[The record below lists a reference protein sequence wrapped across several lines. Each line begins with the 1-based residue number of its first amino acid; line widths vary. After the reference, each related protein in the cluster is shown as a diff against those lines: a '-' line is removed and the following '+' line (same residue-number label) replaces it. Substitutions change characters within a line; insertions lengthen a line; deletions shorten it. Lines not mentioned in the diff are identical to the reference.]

1 MTISSISKNKYTEDI
16 NACRSLKFLSK
27 RLHYGFFNNY
37 GMLEIT
43 SYPNSFLGD
52 LKHMVLVVF
61 DKYTEKR
68 KCERISNRL
77 FPKMF
82 YVFCIGM
89 SELSRSHNC
98 NSFKAFSISGKAYR
112 YDHKEFIKGPV

>member
-16 NACRSLKFLSK
+16 NACRSLKFLSQ

-43 SYPNSFLGD
+43 SYPNSYLGD

-61 DKYTEKR
+61 DKYSKQKEYERLAKR
-68 KCERISNRL
+68 FLRKNFFVFSNGVSAISKNHL
-77 FPKMF
+77 QN
-82 YVFCIGM
+82 G
-89 SELSRSHNC
+89 L
-98 NSFKAFSISGKAYR
+98 KAFTIGGRMYRSG
-112 YDHKEFIKGPV
+112 HSLQ